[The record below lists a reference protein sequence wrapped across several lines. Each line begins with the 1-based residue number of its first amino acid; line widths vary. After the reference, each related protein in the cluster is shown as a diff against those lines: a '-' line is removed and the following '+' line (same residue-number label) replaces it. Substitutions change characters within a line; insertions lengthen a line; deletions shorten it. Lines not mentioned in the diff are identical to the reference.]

1 MKRNLTVIVGIMMML
16 VSSAFACHYYCSPTG
31 TDPSTITN
39 PTLATPGQ
47 VLKFAGQDSG
57 ATYNWAAH
65 DENGFGIIA
74 PSASNSGQ
82 TIGTAQWSWTVPNN
96 DEPCGQVRYY
106 TVTWVANKDTV
117 NSQSCSIKGCIYIK
131 VTYPCITCPT
141 FPDFCENSLTA
152 PTYTPTLIPPASW
165 ASGYTYTWTY
175 DSLAQVSGNPATLS
189 TTGLNGLAPGTYP
202 VTLVVKH
209 GTDVIQTCNANSVVV
224 KGPTG
229 GVTVSNT

>member
-1 MKRNLTVIVGIMMML
+1 ML
-16 VSSAFACHYYCSPTG
+16 VSSASACVPMYYCTATG
-31 TDPSTITN
+31 TDPSTISN
-39 PTLATPGQ
+39 PTLAAPGQ
-47 VLKFAGQDSG
+47 ILKFAGQDGNALYSWTARDETGFTSVVGSG
-57 ATYNWAAH
+57 ST
-65 DENGFGIIA
+65 
-74 PSASNSGQ
+74 
-82 TIGTAQWSWTVPNN
+82 TGTAQWSWTVPNN
-96 DEPCGQVRYY
+96 NEICGQVRYY

-131 VTYPCITCPT
+131 VTYPCLTCPT

-152 PTYTPTLIPPASW
+152 PTYTPTLTPPASW

-175 DSLAQVSGNPATLS
+175 DSLAPVSGNPATLS